1 MAKKMK
7 RETAALWGSLGAS
20 FLVASCC
27 LAPTIFVLFGVSF
40 GALGW
45 FTALEP
51 YRPWFMA
58 GGAVALSLAAW
69 WAWRDDGR
77 NQCDEGC
84 APDAAARRQTKRF
97 VVGASVL
104 YVISVAYP
112 VVLER
117 LL

>member
-1 MAKKMK
+1 MKK
-7 RETAALWGSLGAS
+7 ETAALWGSLGAS

-27 LAPTIFVLFGVSF
+27 LAPTIFVLFGVSI

-58 GGAVALSLAAW
+58 AGAVALLLAAR
-69 WAWRDDGR
+69 WAWREDEQAD
-77 NQCDEGC
+77 CDEEC
-84 APDAAARRQTKRF
+84 APDGSAKRQTKRF
-97 VVGASVL
+97 VIGASVF
-104 YVISVAYP
+104 YAVAVAYP